1 MALPAEW
8 RERLR
13 LPLIAAPMLHVSG
26 PALVA
31 AACRAGV
38 IGAFPAANCRQHG
51 ELATWIGDI
60 RRAIGDTPDAAPFAV
75 NLIVRSAT
83 LADDLACVIREKVEL
98 VITSVGSPAA
108 LIAPLHG
115 AGCRVFADVAT
126 LAHAEKALA
135 AGVDGLVLL
144 CAGAGGQTGW
154 VNPFAGVRSVRALFD
169 GPLVVAG
176 GLSDGHALWA
186 ARALGADLG
195 YMGTR
200 FIATPESLASNV
212 HRRMLVDASWDD
224 VVNSSAFSGLP
235 ANWLRPSLIAA
246 GLDPDALDATAL
258 RANAAELFGTRE
270 PHRPRRWTE
279 LFSAGH
285 SVAGVQRVQPVATLV
300 DELALEYDHARL
312 HSQALAAAGP
322 ARHPGTLP

>member
-1 MALPAEW
+1 
-8 RERLR
+8 
-13 LPLIAAPMLHVSG
+13 MLHVSG
-26 PALVA
+26 PTLVA
-31 AACRAGV
+31 AACCAGV
-38 IGAFPAANCRQHG
+38 IGAFPAANCRRHG
-51 ELATWIGDI
+51 ELAAWIAEI
-60 RRAIGDTPDAAPFAV
+60 RQAIGDTMSAAPFAI

-83 LADDLACVIREKVEL
+83 LADDLACVLREKVEL

-108 LIAPLHG
+108 LVGPLHD

-126 LAHAEKALA
+126 QAHAEKALA

-154 VNPFAGVRSVRALFD
+154 VSPFAGVRSLRALFD

-186 ARALGADLG
+186 AQALGADLG

-200 FIATPESLASNV
+200 FIATPESLANDA
-212 HRRMLVDASWDD
+212 HRNMLVEAGWDD
-224 VVNSSAFSGLP
+224 IVSSSAFSGLP

-246 GLDPDALDATAL
+246 GLDPDALDANAL
-258 RANAAELFGTRE
+258 KADAAELYGTRE
-270 PHRPRRWTE
+270 AHHPRRWTE

-285 SVAGVQRVQPVATLV
+285 SVAGVRSVQPVADLV
-300 DELALEYDHARL
+300 DELAGQYDGARQRSL
-312 HSQALAAAGP
+312 GLAPAGLS
-322 ARHPGTLP
+322 RFSG

>member
-1 MALPAEW
+1 MALPADW
-8 RERLR
+8 QNRLR

-51 ELATWIGDI
+51 ELPAWIATV
-60 RRAIGDTPDAAPFAV
+60 RETIGDTANAAPFAV

-108 LIAPLHG
+108 LVGPLHG

-144 CAGAGGQTGW
+144 CAGAGGQSGW
-154 VNPFAGVRSVRALFD
+154 VSPFAGVRSLRALFD

-186 ARALGADLG
+186 AQALGADLG

-200 FIATPESLASNV
+200 FIATPESLAGDA
-212 HRRMLVDASWDD
+212 HRRMLVEASWDD
-224 VVNSSAFSGLP
+224 IVLSSAFSGLP

-258 RANAAELFGTRE
+258 KADAAELYGTRTS
-270 PHRPRRWTE
+270 HHPRRWTE

-285 SVAGVQRVQPVATLV
+285 SVAGVHGVQPVATLV
-300 DELALEYDHARL
+300 DDLAAEYDAARRLSHGHAP
-312 HSQALAAAGP
+312 AGP
-322 ARHPGTLP
+322 SRPQG

>member
-1 MALPAEW
+1 MAFPDEW
-8 RERLR
+8 RTRLR

-51 ELATWIGDI
+51 ELSAWIASI
-60 RRAIGDTPDAAPFAV
+60 RQTIGDTANAAPFAV
-75 NLIVRSAT
+75 NLIVRSIT

-108 LIAPLHG
+108 LVGPLHD

-144 CAGAGGQTGW
+144 CAGAGGQSGW
-154 VNPFAGVRSVRALFD
+154 VSPFAGVRSVRTLFD

-186 ARALGADLG
+186 AQALGADLG

-200 FIATPESLASNV
+200 FIATPESLASDE
-212 HRRMLVDASWDD
+212 HRRMLVEASWDD
-224 VVNSSAFSGLP
+224 IVLSSAFSGLP

-246 GLDPDALDATAL
+246 GLNPDALDGTTL
-258 RANAAELFGTRE
+258 QANAAELFGTRYAS
-270 PHRPRRWTE
+270 PPRRWTE

-285 SVAGVQRVQPVATLV
+285 SVAGVQRVLPVAALL
-300 DELALEYDHARL
+300 DELANEYDAARL
-312 HSQALAAAGP
+312 RSQGFAP
-322 ARHPGTLP
+322 AVPFRFQG

>member
-8 RERLR
+8 RTRLR

-51 ELATWIGDI
+51 ELSTWIATI
-60 RRAIGDTPDAAPFAV
+60 RETIGGTANAAPFAV

-108 LIAPLHG
+108 LVGPLHD

-135 AGVDGLVLL
+135 AGADGLVLL
-144 CAGAGGQTGW
+144 CAGAGGQSGW
-154 VNPFAGVRSVRALFD
+154 VSPFAGVRSVRALFD

-186 ARALGADLG
+186 AQALGADLG

-200 FIATPESLASNV
+200 FIATPESLASAE
-212 HRRMLVDASWDD
+212 HQRMLVNASWDD
-224 VVNSSAFSGLP
+224 VVLSSAFSGLP
-235 ANWLRPSLIAA
+235 ANWLRPSLVAA
-246 GLDPDALDATAL
+246 GLDPDALDATGL
-258 RANAAELFGTRE
+258 KANAAELFGTRDASA
-270 PHRPRRWTE
+270 PRRWTE

-285 SVAGVQRVQPVATLV
+285 SVSGVHGVQAVATLV
-300 DELALEYDHARL
+300 DDLAAEYDAARRF
-312 HSQALAAAGP
+312 SQGLAPAGP
-322 ARHPGTLP
+322 SRFRG

>member
-8 RERLR
+8 RTRLR

-51 ELATWIGDI
+51 ELSAWIASI
-60 RRAIGDTPDAAPFAV
+60 RQAIGDTTHAAPFAV

-108 LIAPLHG
+108 LVGPLHG

-144 CAGAGGQTGW
+144 CAGAGGQSGW

-169 GPLVVAG
+169 GPLIVAG

-186 ARALGADLG
+186 AQALGADLG

-200 FIATPESLASNV
+200 FIATPESLASETQ
-212 HRRMLVDASWDD
+212 RRMLIDASWDD
-224 VVNSSAFSGLP
+224 IVSSSAFTGLP
-235 ANWLRPSLIAA
+235 VNWLRASLAAA

-258 RANAAELFGTRE
+258 KANSAELFGTRDA
-270 PHRPRRWTE
+270 HRARRWTE

-285 SVAGVQRVQPVATLV
+285 SVSGVRAVQPVATLV
-300 DELALEYDHARL
+300 D
-312 HSQALAAAGP
+312 ALAAEYDTARRRSHALAPAGLS
-322 ARHPGTLP
+322 RFPG

>member
-1 MALPAEW
+1 MALPPAW
-8 RERLR
+8 RTRLR
-13 LPLIAAPMLHVSG
+13 LPLMAAPMLHVSG
-26 PALVA
+26 PAVVA

-51 ELATWIGDI
+51 ELSAWIASIREALGD
-60 RRAIGDTPDAAPFAV
+60 AENAAPFAV
-75 NLIVRSAT
+75 NLIVRSVN

-108 LIAPLHG
+108 LVGPLHD

-154 VNPFAGVRSVRALFD
+154 VSPFAGVRAVRALFD

-186 ARALGADLG
+186 AMALGADLG

-200 FIATPESLASNV
+200 FIATHESLASDA
-212 HRRMLVDASWDD
+212 HRRMLVEANWDD
-224 VVNSSAFSGLP
+224 IVQSSAFTGLP
-235 ANWLRPSLIAA
+235 VNWLRASLTAA
-246 GLDPDALDATAL
+246 GLDPKALNDTRLKAD
-258 RANAAELFGTRE
+258 AAELFGTRDA
-270 PHRPRRWTE
+270 HAPRRWTE

-285 SVAGVQRVQPVATLV
+285 SVAGVHAVQAVAALV
-300 DELALEYDHARL
+300 DELAGEYNAARRRS
-312 HSQALAAAGP
+312 HALAPAGP
-322 ARHPGTLP
+322 DRPPG

>member
-1 MALPAEW
+1 MTLPAEW
-8 RERLR
+8 HTRLR
-13 LPLIAAPMLHVSG
+13 LPLIVAPMLHVSG
-26 PALVA
+26 PVLVA

-38 IGAFPAANCRQHG
+38 IGAFPAANCRRSG
-51 ELATWIGDI
+51 ELQHWIREI
-60 RRAIGDTPDAAPFAV
+60 RQAIGSTNAAPFAV

-83 LADDLACVIREKVEL
+83 LADDLACVIRENLEL
-98 VITSVGSPAA
+98 VITSVGSPAS
-108 LIAPLHG
+108 LVGPLHD

-144 CAGAGGQTGW
+144 CAGAGGQSGW
-154 VNPFAGVRSVRALFD
+154 VSPFAGVRSVRALFD

-186 ARALGADLG
+186 AQALGADLG

-200 FIATPESLASNV
+200 FIATPESLANEA

-224 VVNSSAFSGLP
+224 IVSSSAFTGLP
-235 ANWLRPSLIAA
+235 ANWLRPSLVAA
-246 GLDPDALDATAL
+246 GLDPDALDATHLKAD
-258 RANAAELFGTRE
+258 AVDLFGTGE
-270 PHRPRRWTE
+270 AHSPRRWTE

-285 SVAGVQRVQPVATLV
+285 SVVGVQKVQPIAALV
-300 DELALEYDHARL
+300 DELAGQYDAARL
-312 HSQALAAAGP
+312 HSHRLAPAGP
-322 ARHPGTLP
+322 SRFRG

>member
-1 MALPAEW
+1 MTLPADW
-8 RERLR
+8 QHRLR

-51 ELATWIGDI
+51 ELSAWIASI
-60 RRAIGDTPDAAPFAV
+60 RQAIGDTVSAAPFAV

-83 LADDLACVIREKVEL
+83 LADDLACMIREKVEL

-108 LIAPLHG
+108 LVGPLHD

-144 CAGAGGQTGW
+144 CAGAGGQSGW
-154 VNPFAGVRSVRALFD
+154 VSPFAGVRSLRALFD

-186 ARALGADLG
+186 ARTLGADLG

-200 FIATPESLASNV
+200 FIATPESLASEA
-212 HRRMLVDASWDD
+212 HRRMLVNASWDD
-224 VVNSSAFSGLP
+224 VVSSSAFSGLP
-235 ANWLRPSLIAA
+235 ANWLRPSLVAA

-258 RANAAELFGTRE
+258 KADAAELFGTRDASA
-270 PHRPRRWTE
+270 PRRWTE

-285 SVAGVQRVQPVATLV
+285 SVAGVHGVQPVATLV
-300 DELALEYDHARL
+300 DDLAAEYDAARRL
-312 HSQALAAAGP
+312 SHGLAPAGP
-322 ARHPGTLP
+322 SRFQG

>member
-8 RERLR
+8 RTRLR

-51 ELATWIGDI
+51 ELSAWIAAI
-60 RRAIGDTPDAAPFAV
+60 RQAVGDTAHAAPFAV

-83 LADDLACVIREKVEL
+83 LADDLACVVREKVEL

-108 LIAPLHG
+108 LVGPLHD

-144 CAGAGGQTGW
+144 CAGAGGQSGW
-154 VNPFAGVRSVRALFD
+154 VSPFAGVRSLRALFD

-186 ARALGADLG
+186 AQALGADLG

-200 FIATPESLASNV
+200 FIATPESLASEAQ
-212 HRRMLVDASWDD
+212 RRMLV
-224 VVNSSAFSGLP
+224 
-235 ANWLRPSLIAA
+235 NWLRPSLLAA
-246 GLDPDALDATAL
+246 GLDPDALDTAGL
-258 RANAAELFGTRE
+258 NASAAELFGTRDA
-270 PHRPRRWTE
+270 RSPRRWTE

-285 SVAGVQRVQPVATLV
+285 SVAGVHGVQAVATLV
-300 DELALEYDHARL
+300 DD
-312 HSQALAAAGP
+312 LAADYDAARRHSHRLAPAGP
-322 ARHPGTLP
+322 SRFQG

>member
-8 RERLR
+8 RTRLR

-31 AACRAGV
+31 ATCRAGV

-51 ELATWIGDI
+51 ELSAWIAEI
-60 RRAIGDTPDAAPFAV
+60 RQAIGSENAAPFAV

-108 LIAPLHG
+108 LVGPLHDV
-115 AGCRVFADVAT
+115 GCRVFADVAT

-144 CAGAGGQTGW
+144 CAGAGGQSGW
-154 VNPFAGVRSVRALFD
+154 VSPFAGVRSVRALFD

-186 ARALGADLG
+186 AQALGADLG

-200 FIATPESLASNV
+200 FIATPESLASAE
-212 HRRMLVDASWDD
+212 HQRMLVDASWDD
-224 VVNSSAFSGLP
+224 IVLSSAFSGLP
-235 ANWLRPSLIAA
+235 ANWLRASIVAA
-246 GLDPDALDATAL
+246 GLDPDTLDATTLKAS
-258 RANAAELFGTRE
+258 AAEMFGTRDA
-270 PHRPRRWTE
+270 RGPRRWTE

-285 SVAGVQRVQPVATLV
+285 SVAGVHEVQPVATLV
-300 DELALEYDHARL
+300 DELAAEYDAARL
-312 HSQALAAAGP
+312 HSHGFTPAGP
-322 ARHPGTLP
+322 SRFQG

>member
-8 RERLR
+8 RTRLR

-31 AACRAGV
+31 ATCRAGV
-38 IGAFPAANCRQHG
+38 IGAFPAANCRQPG
-51 ELATWIGDI
+51 ELSAWIGEI
-60 RRAIGDTPDAAPFAV
+60 RQSIGTANAAPFAV

-108 LIAPLHG
+108 LVGPLHG

-135 AGVDGLVLL
+135 AGADGLVLL
-144 CAGAGGQTGW
+144 CAGAGGQSGW
-154 VNPFAGVRSVRALFD
+154 VSPFAGVRSVRALFD
-169 GPLVVAG
+169 GPLIVAG

-186 ARALGADLG
+186 AQVLGADLG

-200 FIATPESLASNV
+200 FIATPESLASEA
-212 HRRMLVDASWDD
+212 HRRMLVNASWDD
-224 VVNSSAFSGLP
+224 IVSSSAFTGLP
-235 ANWLRPSLIAA
+235 VNWLRASLIAA

-258 RANAAELFGTRE
+258 KADAAELYGTRE
-270 PHRPRRWTE
+270 AHRPRRWTE

-285 SVAGVQRVQPVATLV
+285 SVAGVHGVQPVASLV
-300 DELALEYDHARL
+300 DDLATEYDAARRRS
-312 HSQALAAAGP
+312 HGLAPAGP
-322 ARHPGTLP
+322 SRFQG